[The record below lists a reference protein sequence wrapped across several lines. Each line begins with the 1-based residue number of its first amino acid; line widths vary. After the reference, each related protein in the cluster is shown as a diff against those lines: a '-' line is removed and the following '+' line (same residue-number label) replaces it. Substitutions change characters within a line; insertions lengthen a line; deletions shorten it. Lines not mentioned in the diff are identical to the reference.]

1 MAEQAQRRAPESP
14 SPDRPNDAS
23 QALEDLRR
31 LILAPEQEEIAAI
44 HDRLEDHDRR
54 AQDVSTVVAEAIQMS
69 RAKGDDRAL
78 ADALAPTIEETL
90 RDSVRRNPE
99 VLADALF
106 PVMGPAIRKS
116 ITETLRSMLETF
128 NAALENS
135 LSARGLQWRVESFR
149 SGRPFAEIV
158 LMHSLLFRV
167 EQVFLIHRQ
176 TGLVLNHA
184 VAPAVATQDPAMVAG
199 MLSAIQQFVQDSFQ
213 TSSGDTLGSM
223 DVGELQVWVEDG
235 PHAVIAAVIRGH
247 APSDYRLALKQTLES
262 IERGHAAALDQFQGD
277 AGPFRSTGDALHRLL
292 ETQYREKEAG
302 RRAPRAAI
310 VAGGIVLALLI
321 AWAAFFAYGQLEWSH
336 YLQALR
342 GQPGIV
348 IVSYSKEG
356 GRLQIRGFRDP
367 LSADPAALFSQA
379 QLNPARADLQLVPF
393 YSLDDALV
401 ARRAEE
407 MLAPPP
413 GVHLAEKGG
422 VLSVSGLAPTEWIA
436 QFEERARLI
445 PGVNS
450 MDDSQL
456 QDTGVRAIESAVVT
470 FPLGSSTLAADQ
482 QSALAGIAVQIR
494 EVLGRTRASG
504 RSASIE
510 LIGHTDS
517 TGVEGTN
524 LLLSQQRADRILQ
537 FLSRAGIPSA
547 SLISRGVGVSQPLRQ
562 EDSEE
567 GRRLNRS
574 VTFHVA
580 FSPAPPAN

>member
-1 MAEQAQRRAPESP
+1 MAEQAQRRAPEPP
-14 SPDRPNDAS
+14 SPDPPKDTS

-31 LILAPEQEEIAAI
+31 LILAPEQQEIAAI

-54 AQDVSTVVAEAIQMS
+54 AQDVSMVVAEAIQIS

-90 RDSVRRNPE
+90 RDSVRKNPE

-135 LSARGLQWRVESFR
+135 LSARGLKWRVESFR

-176 TGLVLNHA
+176 SGLVLNHA

-213 TSSGDTLGSM
+213 TSGGDTLGSM

-247 APSDYRLALKQTLES
+247 APSDYRLALKQALEG
-262 IERGHAAALDQFQGD
+262 IERDHAASLDRFQGD
-277 AGPFRSTGDALHRLL
+277 AGAFRPTGDALHRLL
-292 ETQYREKEAG
+292 EAQYREKEAG
-302 RRAPRAAI
+302 RKTPRAAI

-321 AWAAFFAYGQLEWSH
+321 AAAGYFGYARFEWSR
-336 YLQALR
+336 YLRALR

-348 IVSYSKEG
+348 VVSYGKEG

-367 LSADPAALFSQA
+367 LAADPAALFSQA
-379 QLNPARADLQLVPF
+379 RLNPARADVQMIPF

-401 ARRAEE
+401 ARRAEK

-422 VLSVSGLAPTEWIA
+422 VLSVSGSASTEWIA
-436 QFEERARLI
+436 QLEERARLI

-450 MDDSQL
+450 IDDARL
-456 QDTGVRAIESAVVT
+456 QDTGVRAIESTVVT
-470 FPLGSSTLAADQ
+470 FPLGSSALGAEQQAALSSLAAQ
-482 QSALAGIAVQIR
+482 AR
-494 EVLGRTRASG
+494 EILDRARSSG
-504 RSASIE
+504 RRASIE

-524 LLLSQQRADRILQ
+524 LPLSQQRADRILQ
-537 FLSRAGIPSA
+537 FLARAGIPSD

-580 FSPAPPAN
+580 FSPAAPAS

>member
-1 MAEQAQRRAPESP
+1 MAEQAQRRAPEPP
-14 SPDRPNDAS
+14 SPDPPREDS
-23 QALEDLRR
+23 QAFEDLRR
-31 LILAPEQEEIAAI
+31 LILAPEQKDIAAI
-44 HDRLEDHDRR
+44 HDRLEDRDRR
-54 AQDVSTVVAEAIQMS
+54 AQDVSSVVAEAIQMS
-69 RAKGDDRAL
+69 RENGDDRAL

-90 RDSVRRNPE
+90 RDSVRKNPH

-149 SGRPFAEIV
+149 SGRPFAEIA

-176 TGLVLNHA
+176 SGLVLNHA
-184 VAPAVATQDPAMVAG
+184 VAPAVATQDLAMVAG
-199 MLSAIQQFVQDSFQ
+199 MLSAIQQFAQDSFQ
-213 TSSGDTLGSM
+213 TSGGDTLGSM

-247 APSDYRLALKQTLES
+247 APSDYRLALQQALEG
-262 IERGHAAALDQFQGD
+262 IERNNAAALDQFQGD
-277 AGPFRSTGDALHRLL
+277 AGPFRSTSDALHHLL
-292 ETQYREKEAG
+292 ETQYREKKQS
-302 RRAPRAAI
+302 RKTPRAAI
-310 VAGGIVLALLI
+310 LAGSIVLALLI
-321 AWAAFFAYGQLEWSH
+321 AWAGYFAYVQFEWSR
-336 YLQALR
+336 YLAVLR
-342 GQPGIV
+342 AQPGIMV
-348 IVSYSKEG
+348 ISYGKEG
-356 GRLQIRGFRDP
+356 GRFQIRGFRDP
-367 LSADPAALFSQA
+367 LAPDPAALFTQA
-379 QLNPARADLQLVPF
+379 GLNPARADLQLAPF
-393 YSLDDALV
+393 YSLEDALV
-401 ARRAEE
+401 ARRAEK

-413 GVHLAEKGG
+413 GVRLAEKGG
-422 VLSVSGLAPTEWIA
+422 VLFASGAATTQWIR
-436 QFEERARLI
+436 QFEERAPLI

-450 MDDSQL
+450 IDDAQL

-470 FPLGSSTLAADQ
+470 FPLGSATLEPDQ
-482 QSALAGIAVQIR
+482 QSALAALAVQIR
-494 EVLGRTRASG
+494 DVLDQTRAGG
-504 RSASIE
+504 RSTSIE

-537 FLSRAGIPSA
+537 FLSRAGISSA
-547 SLISRGVGVSQPLRQ
+547 TLKSRGVGVSQPLRQ

-580 FSPAPPAN
+580 ISPSSPAG